1 MEIICGRCGA
11 VIPDPEWKTIRDGD
25 IEHTC
30 FLCPSCGEAYRVS
43 TTDGKLRGNIE
54 KYTQMAARLKKGKC
68 SEQLFQLII
77 DIAALCS
84 GDDNWQSTRALLAEA
99 GVPVPEEVNS
109 VRLTLDKLMDT
120 DFPRLNRE

>member
-43 TTDGKLRGNIE
+43 TTDSKLRGNIE

-68 SEQLFQLII
+68 SEQFHRRVQKLKE
-77 DIAALCS
+77 
-84 GDDNWQSTRALLAEA
+84 DNVRRSRELAEMHPLA
-99 GVPVPEEVNS
+99 PLLLKE
-109 VRLTLDKLMDT
+109 
-120 DFPRLNRE
+120 